1 MQECFAG
8 EDAGVV
14 CRSGVSSLQEQ
25 RAGVVCRS
33 SMQKWCAGA
42 VCRSGLQEWFAGAVC
57 RTGVQEKM
65 QE

>member
-1 MQECFAG
+1 MQDWCAG

-33 SMQKWCAGA
+33 SVQEWCAG
-42 VCRSGLQEWFAGAVC
+42 VV
-57 RTGVQEKM
+57 
-65 QE
+65 

>member
-33 SMQKWCAGA
+33 SVQEWCAG
-42 VCRSGLQEWFAGAVC
+42 VV
-57 RTGVQEKM
+57 
-65 QE
+65 